1 MQPQGEVDLEALS
14 QKIDSLAAQRLDM
27 INEYRRLDQRRREI
41 RKEIRDFTE
50 KINADRKS
58 LDDYYEK
65 LGAFKTNRRELLTK
79 IREIKAKS
87 DEVDKVLKGFEKNIP
102 RGGEALD
109 EKRRKAEWRLQT
121 ERLSRDEEKQ
131 LVSLIKDLE
140 TKLKVWKKAYSTKQE
155 RSVLIDQIKALKSKL
170 DEMNRFRAEND
181 AEVKA
186 KHERVATMLNQRH
199 QLFQEI
205 EGINNTL
212 MELDANITKATGELD
227 NLRNQRRSQLDGRR
241 SREFETN
248 KAKTRQ
254 LVDRARDDARKKY
267 EQGDKLSLDE
277 LKLVFGDDNEVLK

>member
-14 QKIDSLAAQRLDM
+14 QKIDALAAQRLDM
-27 INEYRRLDQRRREI
+27 INEYRRMDSRRREI

-50 KINADRKS
+50 KINTDRKS

-65 LGAFKTNRRELLTK
+65 LGTFKANRRELLTK

-87 DEVDKVLKGFEKNIP
+87 DEKEKVLKGFEKDIP

-109 EKRRKAEWRLQT
+109 ERRKKAEWRLQT

-131 LVSLIKDLE
+131 LVSVIKDLE

-155 RSVLIDQIKALKSKL
+155 RSALIDQIKGLKVKL

-181 AEVKA
+181 TEVKA

-205 EGINNTL
+205 ENINNSLT
-212 MELDANITKATGELD
+212 ELDERINKATGELD
-227 NLRNQRRSQLDGRR
+227 GLRNQRRSQLDGRR
-241 SREFETN
+241 SREYESN

-267 EQGDKLSLDE
+267 EQGEKLSLDE

>member
-14 QKIDSLAAQRLDM
+14 QKIDSLAGQRLDM

-41 RKEIRDFTE
+41 RKEIRDFTD
-50 KINADRKS
+50 KINSDRKS
-58 LDDYYEK
+58 LDEYYEK
-65 LGAFKTNRRELLTK
+65 LGTYKANRRELLTK

-87 DEVDKVLKGFEKNIP
+87 DEVDKTLKGIEKNIP

-109 EKRRKAEWRLQT
+109 ERRRKAEWRLQT

-131 LVSLIKDLE
+131 LVSVIKDLE

-155 RSVLIDQIKALKSKL
+155 RNVLIDQIRVLKAKL
-170 DEMNRFRAEND
+170 DEMNKFRAEND
-181 AEVKA
+181 IEVKA

-212 MELDANITKATGELD
+212 MELDANITKATGDLD
-227 NLRNQRRSQLDGRR
+227 VLRNQRRSQLDGRR
-241 SREFETN
+241 SRDFETN

-254 LVDRARDDARKKY
+254 LIDHARDDARKKY
-267 EQGDKLSLDE
+267 EQGEKLSLDE